1 MRVVARSKTY
11 TAQLKFLLEQGAA
24 KFGSRVAAQKLDQL
38 DHTLQRFLAAHPKA
52 KRTHPTLKLRVYP
65 ISKTPFVVLYDFDDI
80 ELRVHFIVHRSAD
93 LSRLD
98 PSSAE
103 W

>member
-1 MRVVARSKTY
+1 MRTVRYSKT
-11 TAQLKFLLEQGAA
+11 A
-24 KFGSRVAAQKLDQL
+24 LDQL
-38 DHTLQRFLAAHPKA
+38 NMLLAQGIPAFDSRVVSAKQDLVYDTVDQFLAAHPKT
-52 KRTHPTLKLRVYP
+52 KRPHPTLKLRVYL
-65 ISKTPFVVLYDFDDI
+65 ISKTPFVVIYDFDDI